1 MRRRRQVYRNV
12 GRMTLEE
19 LRQEKELL
27 GPLIRDVIAS
37 KRARIVEIS
46 EEIER
51 RSGRNGEDGVCET

>member
-12 GRMTLEE
+12 QGMTLEE
-19 LRQEKELL
+19 LREERELL

-37 KRARIVEIS
+37 KRARIVQIS

-51 RSGRNGEDGVCET
+51 RSGREGADSVDET

>member
-1 MRRRRQVYRNV
+1 MRRRQVYRNV
-12 GRMTLEE
+12 RRMTLEE

-37 KRARIVEIS
+37 KQARIVQIS

-51 RSGRNGEDGVCET
+51 RSGRNGGDGVGET

>member
-1 MRRRRQVYRNV
+1 
-12 GRMTLEE
+12 MTLEE